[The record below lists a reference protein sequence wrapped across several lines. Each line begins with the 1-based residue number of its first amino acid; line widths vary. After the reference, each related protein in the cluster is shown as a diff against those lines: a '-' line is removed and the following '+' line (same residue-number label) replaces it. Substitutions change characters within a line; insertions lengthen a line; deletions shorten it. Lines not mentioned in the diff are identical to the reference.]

1 MQIFTNKYEVIW
13 LALIDVVKFNG
24 LASRDWIIYKH
35 YAEDLSTASQLIVG
49 EGQVAAFIKG
59 GQLCDLFGPGTYT
72 LSTNNIPIL
81 SKLIN
86 LPFGGKTPFSAEV
99 YYVNAATKLDINW
112 GTSDPIQLIDPK
124 YQIRLRIRAFGQIG
138 LKISDFAVF
147 IKELI
152 GSMGPSEVVNY
163 DSVID
168 YFKGIIVTKVKSC
181 IAQIIIEERISAL
194 EISAKLNDIS
204 EKLNELMAPDFAQ
217 FGLKLVNFY
226 IKSVNFPDEDFEKIN
241 NILADKAAFDIMGD
255 SRYSTK
261 RSFDVYEGAANNQ
274 NGVAGAF
281 AAGGLGLGIGAGV
294 GMNGAAMQ
302 GVMSSPKPADV
313 YCPQC
318 HAPNSANSKFCNSCG
333 SPLVQQAPPMKKCP
347 ECSADIPE
355 GSKFCNSC
363 GAKIPTEIVCECG
376 AVLSPGSKFCNN
388 CGKKVGE

>member
-1 MQIFTNKYEVIW
+1 MIY

-24 LASRDWIIYKH
+24 LASRDWIVYKH
-35 YAEDLSTASQLIVG
+35 YAEDLSTATQLIVG

-86 LPFGGKTPFSAEV
+86 LPFGGKTPFSAEI
-99 YYVNAATKLDINW
+99 YYINAATKLDVNW
-112 GTSDPIQLIDPK
+112 GTSDPIQLVDPK

-138 LKISDFAVF
+138 LKISDYGVF
-147 IKELI
+147 VKELI
-152 GSMGPSEVVNY
+152 GSMNKSEVVNY
-163 DSVID
+163 DSVME

-181 IAQIIIEERISAL
+181 IAQIIIEEHISAL
-194 EISAKLNDIS
+194 EITAKLDSIS
-204 EKLNELMAPDFAQ
+204 EKLAERISPDFAR
-217 FGLKLVNFY
+217 FGLKLVNFF

-241 NILADKAAFDIMGD
+241 NILADKAAFEIMGD
-255 SRYSTK
+255 SRYSTM

-281 AAGGLGLGIGAGV
+281 VAGGLGLGVGAGIGA
-294 GMNGAAMQ
+294 NSAPLQ
-302 GVMSSPKPADV
+302 GVMSTPKPNDV
-313 YCPQC
+313 FCPQC
-318 HAPNSANSKFCNSCG
+318 NAPNSSGTRFCSSCG
-333 SPLVQQAPPMKKCP
+333 CSLIQKPTTQKCP
-347 ECSADIPE
+347 NCSAEIPE

-363 GAKIPTEIVCECG
+363 GTKIITEILCECG
-376 AVLSPGSKFCNN
+376 NRLSPESKFCNN